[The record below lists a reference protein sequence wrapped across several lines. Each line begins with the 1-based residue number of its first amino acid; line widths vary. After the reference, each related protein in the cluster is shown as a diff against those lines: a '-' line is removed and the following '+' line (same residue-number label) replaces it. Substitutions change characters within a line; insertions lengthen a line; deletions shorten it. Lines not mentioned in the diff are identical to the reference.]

1 MALGV
6 GAGAGLGAAGFRW
19 LIFGFTW
26 LATGREQFGQQG
38 RVAST
43 HLPWLGIWFVLVV
56 PVVGGL
62 IYGPLIQRFAREARG
77 HGVPEVMI
85 AVAEDGGR
93 IRPQVT
99 VVKALASALCI
110 GVGGSV
116 GREGPIVQIGSALA
130 SSAGQAVRMSETRLR
145 IMVACGAAGGIAAT
159 FNAPLT
165 GLFFGFELILR
176 EFSVD
181 AMFAV
186 ILSAVTA
193 DLISRAFFGAAPF
206 FTQIPHG
213 LTVSAD
219 YNYLLIA
226 LLGLLAGLIG
236 VGFKTILYKI
246 EDLCDQV
253 WKGRPEWARPAVGGL
268 ALGAVLLALPEMYG
282 VGYPVMDQA
291 VGGHIVLWLLLLLT
305 VAKMGTASLTIGIG
319 GSGGVFAPSLFTGA
333 MAGTAF
339 GVIAHHV
346 FGPAVG
352 SPAIYGVVAMGAVFA
367 AAAQAPLTAIA
378 SVVEMTGNFALTLPI
393 MLAVGIAAGV
403 SKRLTYGTIYT
414 TKLLRRGTDIERPRP
429 ASLLQALTVAD
440 TMQPLLAGI
449 LQPGPAHPDGEGGT
463 REMADPVTSDG
474 EWTRPLGTLVETR
487 DVQALFADESLEHA
501 LRQLVLYGP
510 DGLPVLA
517 ADRSHIIGWIT
528 SHDVLHAMARR
539 VATYAR
545 DATQANMSA
554 EWASADPAAA
564 TRVPPTPLAGY
575 QVAEIAVTDA
585 SAVRDR
591 RIAAIEWPPGS
602 APVAVIRQRRT
613 RHPRPDTVLHAGD
626 HLILLV
632 PDHRPTPRDP
642 QPFDGS
648 PADTTQPA

>member
-1 MALGV
+1 
-6 GAGAGLGAAGFRW
+6 
-19 LIFGFTW
+19 
-26 LATGREQFGQQG
+26 
-38 RVAST
+38 
-43 HLPWLGIWFVLVV
+43 
-56 PVVGGL
+56 
-62 IYGPLIQRFAREARG
+62 
-77 HGVPEVMI
+77 
-85 AVAEDGGR
+85 
-93 IRPQVT
+93 
-99 VVKALASALCI
+99 
-110 GVGGSV
+110 
-116 GREGPIVQIGSALA
+116 
-130 SSAGQAVRMSETRLR
+130 MSETRLR

-487 DVQALFADESLEHA
+487 DVQALFADETLEHA

-564 TRVPPTPLAGY
+564 TRRPAHPAGRL
-575 QVAEIAVTDA
+575 
-585 SAVRDR
+585 SGGRDR
-591 RIAAIEWPPGS
+591 RHRRVSGPRPAHRGDRMAARIRARSGHPPAPNPPPPARHRAARRRPPHPPRPRPPTHPTRPATFRWLTRRHHPARLTLAPSLSQRRRRWSSRPCAVCCRYCPDRPPPPTTKRTDSSAPRSPSPPG
-602 APVAVIRQRRT
+602 AAC
-613 RHPRPDTVLHAGD
+613 
-626 HLILLV
+626 
-632 PDHRPTPRDP
+632 
-642 QPFDGS
+642 
-648 PADTTQPA
+648 

>member
-1 MALGV
+1 
-6 GAGAGLGAAGFRW
+6 
-19 LIFGFTW
+19 
-26 LATGREQFGQQG
+26 
-38 RVAST
+38 
-43 HLPWLGIWFVLVV
+43 
-56 PVVGGL
+56 
-62 IYGPLIQRFAREARG
+62 
-77 HGVPEVMI
+77 
-85 AVAEDGGR
+85 
-93 IRPQVT
+93 
-99 VVKALASALCI
+99 
-110 GVGGSV
+110 
-116 GREGPIVQIGSALA
+116 
-130 SSAGQAVRMSETRLR
+130 
-145 IMVACGAAGGIAAT
+145 
-159 FNAPLT
+159 
-165 GLFFGFELILR
+165 
-176 EFSVD
+176 
-181 AMFAV
+181 
-186 ILSAVTA
+186 
-193 DLISRAFFGAAPF
+193 
-206 FTQIPHG
+206 
-213 LTVSAD
+213 
-219 YNYLLIA
+219 
-226 LLGLLAGLIG
+226 
-236 VGFKTILYKI
+236 
-246 EDLCDQV
+246 
-253 WKGRPEWARPAVGGL
+253 
-268 ALGAVLLALPEMYG
+268 
-282 VGYPVMDQA
+282 
-291 VGGHIVLWLLLLLT
+291 
-305 VAKMGTASLTIGIG
+305 
-319 GSGGVFAPSLFTGA
+319 
-333 MAGTAF
+333 
-339 GVIAHHV
+339 
-346 FGPAVG
+346 
-352 SPAIYGVVAMGAVFA
+352 MGAVFA

-517 ADRSHIIGWIT
+517 
-528 SHDVLHAMARR
+528 RR

-613 RHPRPDTVLHAGD
+613 RPPRPDTVLHAGD